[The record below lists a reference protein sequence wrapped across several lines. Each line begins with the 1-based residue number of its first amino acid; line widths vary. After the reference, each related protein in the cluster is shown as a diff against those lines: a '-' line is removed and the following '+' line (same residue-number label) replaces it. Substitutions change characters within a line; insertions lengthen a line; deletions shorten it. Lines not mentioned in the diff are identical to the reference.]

1 MGQKRL
7 CNAALAS
14 DGHPLAELYSAQ
26 STWPPFE
33 RSPATSTVMDP
44 VRGPTAEEREVG
56 RRASASTAAATT
68 TVRRMESF
76 MALLLFLAAKSPQGS
91 TVDRREL

>member
-14 DGHPLAELYSAQ
+14 DGYPLAELYSAQ

-44 VRGPTAEEREVG
+44 VGGATAEDREEA
-56 RRASASTAAATT
+56 RRASVKTAAATT
-68 TVRRMESF
+68 IRCIRSF
-76 MALLLFLAAKSPQGS
+76 IALLFLLAATCPQGS
-91 TVDRREL
+91 TLDRRER

>member
-14 DGHPLAELYSAQ
+14 DGYPLAELYSAQ

-44 VRGPTAEEREVG
+44 VRGATAEEREEG
-56 RRASASTAAATT
+56 RSTSVRTAAATT
-68 TVRRMESF
+68 VRCIERF
-76 MALLLFLAAKSPQGS
+76 IALLLFLAVTCPQGS
-91 TVDRREL
+91 TLDRRER